1 MVKNDII
8 TDIKKELRS
17 CMNGV
22 ASAAMR
28 QTEDYRVNFG
38 VELPRLH
45 ELSKAF
51 EPDHQLA
58 QTLWKERVR
67 ECRILATI
75 LMPAADFDEELCDIW
90 LEDIRPAE
98 MAQIFALNLMRRL
111 PYASEKAFEWIAS
124 EIPMRQVVGYYTMC
138 HVLRKGEMNERS
150 AEELLDQLACDIHS
164 EVPALQTAAVKTLQN
179 FALQSE
185 NYAQKAKKMSDYLL

>member
-90 LEDIRPAE
+90 VEDIRTAE
-98 MAQIFALNLMRRL
+98 IAQIFALNLMRRL

-179 FALQSE
+179 FALQGE
-185 NYAQKAKKMSDYLL
+185 NNAQKAKKMSDYLL

>member
-90 LEDIRPAE
+90 VEDIRTAE
-98 MAQIFALNLMRRL
+98 IAQIFALNLMRRL

-185 NYAQKAKKMSDYLL
+185 NNAQKAKKMSDYLL

>member
-51 EPDHQLA
+51 EPDHHLA

-90 LEDIRPAE
+90 VEDIRTAE

-185 NYAQKAKKMSDYLL
+185 NNAPKAKKMSDYLL